1 MVVVDWINMFV
12 LVVNEENVVG
22 GCVVIVSING
32 VCGIISVVLVYY
44 DKFICEV
51 NVNLLVCYLLV
62 VSVIGFFYKMNVL
75 IFGVEVG
82 C

>member
-1 MVVVDWINMFV
+1 MAVVDWINMFV

-22 GCVVIVSING
+22 GRVVIASING
-32 VCGIISVVLVYY
+32 ACGIISVVLAYY
-44 DKFICEV
+44 DKFIREV
-51 NVNLLVCYLLV
+51 NVNLLVRYLLV
-62 VSVIGFFYKMNVL
+62 VSVIGFFYKMNAS